1 MPVFP
6 LQRGASKQC
15 VGGTIFKLACKKLQ
29 EDIVETL
36 TKQILSLS
44 KGEPRQPVLERC
56 IPTSLK
62 SITRRPRLWLWVV
75 WLWSRVFHGQGIGTL
90 ASSLYSG
97 AGPSGCDLS

>member
-44 KGEPRQPVLERC
+44 KGLLREPRQPV
-56 IPTSLK
+56 
-62 SITRRPRLWLWVV
+62 
-75 WLWSRVFHGQGIGTL
+75 FGTL
-90 ASSLYSG
+90 HSNK
-97 AGPSGCDLS
+97 PQIDN